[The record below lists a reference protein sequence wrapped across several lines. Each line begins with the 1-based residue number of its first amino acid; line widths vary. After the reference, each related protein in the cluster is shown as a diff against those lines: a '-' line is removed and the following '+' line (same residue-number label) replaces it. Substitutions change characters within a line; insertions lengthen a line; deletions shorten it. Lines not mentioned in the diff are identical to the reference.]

1 MPICGNGA
9 ENEVL
14 VRKKAGTVAKKSG
27 AKTAP
32 EIFTKARTLLD
43 VQCYVVKNE

>member
-1 MPICGNGA
+1 M
-9 ENEVL
+9 
-14 VRKKAGTVAKKSG
+14 RYKSAKKPERSQKKPG

-32 EIFTKARTLLD
+32 EIYTKARTLLD